1 MASME
6 LTAET
11 FRFLAAALAIAV
23 GAIGPGIA
31 IGLAALGALQSLGRN
46 PEAQGIIRTNMLVG
60 MAFAESV
67 AIYALVVALIILFV
81 V

>member
-1 MASME
+1 ME

-11 FRFLAAALAIAV
+11 FRLLAAALAIGV
-23 GAIGPGIA
+23 GTIGPSIA
-31 IGLAALGALQSLGRN
+31 IGITALGAMQSLGRN
-46 PEAQGIIRTNMLVG
+46 PEAHGIIRTNMLVA

-67 AIYALVVALIILFV
+67 AIYALVIALIILFV

>member
-1 MASME
+1 ME

-11 FRFLAAALAIAV
+11 FRLLAAALAISV

-31 IGLAALGALQSLGRN
+31 IGLTALGALQSLGRN
-46 PEAQGIIRTNMLVG
+46 PEAQGVIRTNMLVG
-60 MAFAESV
+60 FAIAESV
-67 AIYALVVALIILFV
+67 AIYALVISLIILFV

>member
-1 MASME
+1 ME

-11 FRFLAAALAIAV
+11 FRLLAAALAIGV
-23 GAIGPGIA
+23 GTIGPSIA
-31 IGLAALGALQSLGRN
+31 IGITALGAMQSLGRN
-46 PEAQGIIRTNMLVG
+46 PEAHGIIRTNMLVA

-67 AIYALVVALIILFV
+67 AIYALVITLIILFV

>member
-1 MASME
+1 ME
-6 LTAET
+6 LTVET
-11 FRFLAAALAIAV
+11 FRLLAAALAIGV
-23 GAIGPGIA
+23 GTIGPSIG
-31 IGLAALGALQSLGRN
+31 IGLTAFAAMQSLGRN

-67 AIYALVVALIILFV
+67 AIYALVIALIILFV

>member
-1 MASME
+1 ME

-11 FRFLAAALAIAV
+11 FKLLAAALAIGV
-23 GAIGPGIA
+23 GALGPGIG
-31 IGLAALGALQSLGRN
+31 IGLTALGALQSLGRN

-67 AIYALVVALIILFV
+67 AIYALVVTLIILFV
-81 V
+81 L

>member
-1 MASME
+1 ME

-11 FRFLAAALAIAV
+11 FRLLAAALAI
-23 GAIGPGIA
+23 GAGGIGPGIG
-31 IGLAALGALQSLGRN
+31 IGLSALGAMQSLGRN

-60 MAFAESV
+60 MAFAESI

>member
-1 MASME
+1 ME
-6 LTAET
+6 LTAES
-11 FRFLAAALAIAV
+11 FRLLAAALAIGA
-23 GAIGPGIA
+23 GALGPAIGIGITA
-31 IGLAALGALQSLGRN
+31 FGAMQSLGRN